1 MIHINKNFNSVERQ
15 LLAGLKGQV
24 INDIQGAFCLDGR
37 DAWNTLRINTDSL
50 SIDVNLYREGLPVDD
65 EDDDCLDETG
75 VFSIEESSIEPL
87 AISAVSIDVTTKL
100 VEKAIKNIRVFESE
114 IKYFENGEL
123 YYQNNIT
130 KAIAFDLNDEWL
142 VLDRKVWF
150 DEAITITFCSE
161 PLKGIKDDS
170 EDWQN
175 YDEYEDCNSGLTM
188 EYKLNHYDV

>member
-1 MIHINKNFNSVERQ
+1 MIHINKKLDNAQQQ
-15 LLAGLKGQV
+15 LLARLKDQV
-24 INDIQGAFCLDGR
+24 INDIQGAFCLDSR

-75 VFSIEESSIEPL
+75 IFSIKESSIEPL
-87 AISAVSIDVTTKL
+87 VISNVHIDVTTKFI
-100 VEKAIKNIRVFESE
+100 EKAIKNIRVFESE
-114 IKYFENGEL
+114 IKYFENGEQ

-150 DEAITITFCSE
+150 DETITITFCSE

-175 YDEYEDCNSGLTM
+175 YDEYEDCDSGLTM